1 MEWFRKASKQG
12 HPHSSYNLAIG
23 YLNGLKTDL
32 EPGEA
37 HKLIQ
42 HAAENGVD
50 LAKDVLENACKQGR
64 CE

>member
-12 HPHSSYNLAIG
+12 HPHSAYNLAIG
-23 YLNGLKTDL
+23 YLNGLKTNL

-37 HKLIQ
+37 HKLIA

-50 LAKDVLENACKQGR
+50 LARDVLENACKQGR